1 MGMSLTTFSEQ
12 YPSMPNFAQATAG
25 FAHTVDSAVHVLDAL
40 GISESRLT
48 LRMAGPGRAGL
59 EVVRQ
64 SPPAGTRLTPSVAIT
79 LWISGFGFF
88 EALPLP
94 MRESGGEAEIG
105 TRELCQVFDD
115 PVQKAAQWLRAG
127 APLFKIGPGK
137 YAACRRWLAI
147 FGLDSSGWPEEM
159 LYPLALLAPPLARV
173 AGREVGIRLAFLF
186 LHGLP
191 IHAIRYHNAYR
202 QLDSQEYSLLGLRSS
217 RLGHDLLMGD
227 RQLDTDSITIQL
239 GPVSLDTFTAFQS
252 ERGRRLI
259 AMTQDICTSA
269 YQNHSIAWLVED
281 PTAAPR
287 LGIAAKNSRIGLNFH
302 LGRGASA

>member
-1 MGMSLTTFSEQ
+1 MGMSFTTSAEQ
-12 YPSMPNFAQATAG
+12 YPAMPNFAQATAG

-40 GISESRLT
+40 GVAESRLT
-48 LRMAGPGRAGL
+48 LRMAGPGRASL

-64 SPPAGTRLTPSVAIT
+64 SPPAGTRLAPSVEIT

-137 YAACRRWLAI
+137 YAACRRWLAL
-147 FGLDSSGWPEEM
+147 FGLESSGWPAEM
-159 LYPLALLAPPLARV
+159 LYPLALLAPTLARM
-173 AGREVGIRLAFLF
+173 AGREVGIRLTFLF

-191 IHAIRYHNAYR
+191 IHAVRYHNAYR
-202 QLDSQEYSLLGLRSS
+202 QLDPREYSLLGAKLS
-217 RLGHDLLMGD
+217 RLGRDFLMGD
-227 RQLDTDSITIQL
+227 RLLDTDSITIQL
-239 GPVSLDTFTAFQS
+239 GPVSLDTFTDFQS
-252 ERGRRLI
+252 ERGSRLI
-259 AMTQDICTSA
+259 AMTLAICTSA
-269 YQNHSIAWLVED
+269 FQDHSIAWLVED
-281 PTAAPR
+281 PTKAPR
-287 LGIAAKNSRIGLNFH
+287 LGVAAKNSRIGLNFH
-302 LGRGASA
+302 LGKGAIA